1 MYFKYT
7 KRRNKIPIVNTF
19 TTKKEY
25 FTPEICNTSH
35 IKLDNKTCIKK
46 PIPNHTFK
54 KTFGKL
60 GKYLY

>member
-7 KRRNKIPIVNTF
+7 KRRNKIPTGNTF

-35 IKLDNKTCIKK
+35 IKLDNKTSIKK
-46 PIPNHTFK
+46 TYPQSYFQKNFWQTRQVPI
-54 KTFGKL
+54 
-60 GKYLY
+60 